1 VKVLESPGVLQ
12 IIGNSREHVTISDSE
27 IGFLR
32 SGFWGQRIEPFRELV
47 IGEKVRIKSGVMQGV
62 QGTLVRKSGSIRFVL
77 TLELINQHAAV
88 EVDATDLEPV
98 MAQTRPA
105 FDVKAIWC

>member
-1 VKVLESPGVLQ
+1 MNVVLPLFPTYLFVHIDARERVKVLESPGVLQ

-47 IGEKVRIKSGVMQGV
+47 IGEKVRIKSVSRRVFKGR
-62 QGTLVRKSGSIRFVL
+62 LLERAAASGSYC
-77 TLELINQHAAV
+77 H
-88 EVDATDLEPV
+88 
-98 MAQTRPA
+98 
-105 FDVKAIWC
+105 WS